1 MSTTTLSTLNSENS
15 ETTEKIF
22 EGLYATMTQLKEDT
36 VKIRDNLKSVKR
48 RIQTADLSERL
59 LDPKPHTNSYFLK
72 YKIPNPCSV
81 EEFMNI
87 LFSNIAKEKRLCHR
101 TRTLYLTEEEA
112 VLFHLK
118 PRTAYKWL
126 EVLQTIPNVFY

>member
-15 ETTEKIF
+15 ETAEKVF
-22 EGLYATMTQLKEDT
+22 EGLYATLMKLKEDT
-36 VKIRDNLKSVKR
+36 TKIRDNLKSVKK

-59 LDPKPHTNSYFLK
+59 LDPKPHANAYFLK
-72 YKIPNPCSV
+72 YTIPNPCSI

-87 LFSNIAKEKRLCHR
+87 LFSNIAKEKRLCHK

-112 VLFHLK
+112 DLFQLNA
-118 PRTAYKWL
+118 RTAYKWL
-126 EVLQTIPNVFY
+126 EVIQAMPNVFH